1 MSGKNKL
8 PCSKETEKSITDAL
22 KILMQSKSF
31 EKISVS
37 DITDYC
43 GIHRQTFYY
52 HFTDK
57 YELLDFVVHNELI
70 EPLLLNFTLD
80 NMYDKFTFM
89 FNVMKSNQQFYHSAL
104 KINAGELF
112 NFVSK
117 LAAER
122 FIDLFAEIEKSNNI
136 PAKNETDNKM
146 LAEFFGFGISG
157 VVLEWAQHGMKDS
170 PEMLA
175 ERIKNIIN
183 DCKKLAIARL

>member
-8 PCSKETEKSITDAL
+8 ACSKETEKSITDAL

-104 KINAGELF
+104 KINSGELF

-183 DCKKLAIARL
+183 DCKKLAISRL

>member
-8 PCSKETEKSITDAL
+8 ACSKETERNIADAL
-22 KILMQSKSF
+22 KDLMLSKSF

-37 DITDYC
+37 DITDCC

-52 HFTDK
+52 HFADK
-57 YELLDFVVHNELI
+57 YELLDFVVRKELI
-70 EPLLLNFTLD
+70 EPLLMDFTLD

-89 FNVMKSNQQFYHSAL
+89 FNVMKSDQQFYHSAL

-112 NFVSK
+112 NFISK

-122 FIDLFAEIEKSNNI
+122 FIDIFAEIEKSNNI
-136 PAKNETDNKM
+136 PAKNETDNKI

-170 PEMLA
+170 PEILA
-175 ERIKNIIN
+175 ERIKNIIA
-183 DCKKLAIARL
+183 DCKRLAIARL

>member
-8 PCSKETEKSITDAL
+8 ACSKETERNIADAL
-22 KILMQSKSF
+22 KDLMQSKAF

-70 EPLLLNFTLD
+70 EPLLLDFTLD
-80 NMYDKFTFM
+80 NMYDKFTLM
-89 FNVMKSNQQFYHSAL
+89 FNVMKSNQQFYHSAF

-117 LAAER
+117 LASER
-122 FIDLFAEIEKSNNI
+122 FIDLFSELEKSNNI
-136 PAKNETDNKM
+136 PARNEDAHKM

-157 VVLEWAQHGMKDS
+157 VVLEWAQNGMKDS

-175 ERIKNIIN
+175 ERIRIIIN

>member
-1 MSGKNKL
+1 MGSKNKL
-8 PCSKETEKSITDAL
+8 ACSKETKKNIADAL
-22 KILMQSKSF
+22 KSLMQSKSF

-57 YELLDFVVHNELI
+57 YELLDFVVRKELI
-70 EPLLLNFTLD
+70 EPLLMDFTLD

-89 FNVMKSNQQFYHSAL
+89 FDVMKSDQQFYHSAL

-112 NFVSK
+112 NFISK

-122 FIDLFAEIEKSNNI
+122 FIDIFAEIEKSNNI
-136 PAKNETDNKM
+136 PAKNATDNKI

-170 PEMLA
+170 PGILA
-175 ERIKNIIN
+175 ERIKNIIA
-183 DCKKLAIARL
+183 DCERLAIERL

>member
-8 PCSKETEKSITDAL
+8 ACSKETEKSIADAL
-22 KILMQSKSF
+22 KDLMQTKSF

-57 YELLDFVVHNELI
+57 YELLNFVVHNELI

-104 KINAGELF
+104 KINASELF
-112 NFVSK
+112 NFVSR
-117 LAAER
+117 LAADR
-122 FIDLFAEIEKSNNI
+122 FIDLFAEIEKNNNI

-175 ERIKNIIN
+175 ERIKNIID
-183 DCKKLAIARL
+183 DCKRLAISRL

>member
-8 PCSKETEKSITDAL
+8 ACSKETERNIADAL
-22 KILMQSKSF
+22 KDLMQSKSF

-57 YELLDFVVHNELI
+57 YELLDYVVRKELI
-70 EPLLLNFTLD
+70 EPLLQNFTLD

-89 FNVMKSNQQFYHSAL
+89 FHVMKANEQFYHSAL
-104 KINAGELF
+104 KINAAELF
-112 NFVSK
+112 GFISK

-122 FIDLFAEIEKSNNI
+122 FIDIFAEIEKSNNI

-170 PEMLA
+170 PEILA
-175 ERIKNIIN
+175 QRIKNIVS
-183 DCKKLAIARL
+183 DCKRLAIARV

>member
-8 PCSKETEKSITDAL
+8 ACSKETERNIADAL
-22 KILMQSKSF
+22 KALMQSKSF

-52 HFTDK
+52 HFSDK
-57 YELLDFVVHNELI
+57 YDLLDFVVRKELI
-70 EPLLLNFTLD
+70 EPLLMDFTLD

-89 FNVMKSNQQFYHSAL
+89 FNVMKSDQQFYHSAL

-112 NFVSK
+112 NFISK

-122 FIDLFAEIEKSNNI
+122 FIDIFEEIEKSNNI
-136 PAKNETDNKM
+136 PAKNETENKI

-170 PEMLA
+170 PEILA
-175 ERIKNIIN
+175 ERIKNIIA
-183 DCKKLAIARL
+183 DCKRLAIARL